1 MVSLEEQLSE
11 LEVSEGERKQA
22 RQYHGN
28 LVGTLSYLL
37 DAYELAEQVDQLD
50 GRTDDLHRFLFEHT
64 KFTEDRYQFR
74 VCRLGGSAVE
84 YTSDKMRALES
95 SSQIRDTLQQSG
107 FPELSSEELVRST
120 KGLSDDQI
128 PDEELERRL
137 RIFDEVLDELIVGD
151 VLQRFA
157 EEFEF
162 DSNKLLNY
170 AYRWIANSNEEY
182 ESRLAEEDLIDE
194 QGGTPAL
201 PQIIGLAMLLCV
213 GSIHILRGFGYLW
226 PDSEN
231 VDEVLT
237 GVAVIGGA
245 LLGAPWL
252 V

>member
-1 MVSLEEQLSE
+1 MASLEERLSE
-11 LEVSEGERKQA
+11 VEVSERERKQA

-50 GRTDDLHRFLFEHT
+50 EAPDELHRFLFRHT
-64 KFTEDRYQFR
+64 KFTEDAYEFR
-74 VCRLGGSAVE
+74 VCRLAGSAVE
-84 YTSDKMRALES
+84 YTSEQMRVLEL
-95 SSQIRDTLQQSG
+95 SSQIRDALQQSG
-107 FPELSSEELVRST
+107 FPELASEELVSST

-128 PDEELERRL
+128 PEGEYERRL
-137 RIFDEVLDELIVGD
+137 RIIDEVLEDLVFDDI
-151 VLQRFA
+151 LQGFA
-157 EEFEF
+157 EEFELN
-162 DSNKLLNY
+162 SNELLEY
-170 AYRWIANSNEEY
+170 GSQWIADSNEEY

-194 QGGTPAL
+194 QGGTPVL

-213 GSIHILRGFGYLW
+213 GCIHILRGFGYLW

-237 GVAVIGGA
+237 GVSVIGGA

-252 V
+252 F